1 MESAKIESVERV
13 KIESVKRVKIIIMF
27 SQDGALLSNNP
38 SAIALHEARLLWG
51 TAETP
56 PPIQCLVSLGTGRYV
71 KKDEDQNN
79 NCTSLR
85 EKLTKV
91 VASATD
97 TEGSVQYVYQIVPQ
111 FLGN

>member
-13 KIESVKRVKIIIMF
+13 KIDSVKRVKIECVKRVIMF

-56 PPIQCLVSLGTGRYV
+56 PPIQCLVSLGTGRYI

-97 TEGSVQYVYQIVPQ
+97 TEGS
-111 FLGN
+111 